1 MGSEIFHRHHT
12 SSRLNKLDNG
22 LGDPSRIEPLGS
34 VFGYGLEGI
43 GEMRKLDD
51 MGSQGS
57 FAIQEHVMGVRRS
70 SLDEVLASL
79 PGVCVELGGRDSFF
93 CQPDSRSQ
101 DLGQA
106 ELAASELFD
115 GLDPAAGG
123 SRNRHAVEIG
133 ERNRATVNALRTE
146 VFEAEGRRSSSRSVD
161 GPDFFGLCVPEEAE
175 QIAPDAG
182 TAWFSHIQSGSCF
195 SCGNVSNNV
204 RTIPSICGT
213 YQ

>member
-1 MGSEIFHRHHT
+1 
-12 SSRLNKLDNG
+12 
-22 LGDPSRIEPLGS
+22 
-34 VFGYGLEGI
+34 
-43 GEMRKLDD
+43 
-51 MGSQGS
+51 
-57 FAIQEHVMGVRRS
+57 MGVRRS